1 MNDEKR
7 PEGEIKLRSPFIKKL
22 DNYFYHYKWHT
33 IIAAFLVIVLL
44 VCTFQMCNKKN
55 YDIEIMY
62 AGPHIP
68 SSSSSASGSALKS
81 FTIDARDSFANAATK
96 AGKKSPSVNFI
107 YNWVDVGAPQ
117 SNKNLYYD
125 EIAAGNILIYLVSPD
140 LFSAVYAEGGFM
152 NIKELMPEL
161 PEDLYYKEGNGTVN
175 HHGVL
180 LSKTTLGG
188 KNGLK
193 DLPPDTILCIRTVP
207 YNFFTWFRAKK
218 QHNAAKEFFVAAL
231 SADIPTTED

>member
-33 IIAAFLVIVLL
+33 IIAAFLVIVLI
-44 VCTFQMCNKKN
+44 VCSLQMCRKKK
-55 YDIEIMY
+55 YDVEIMY
-62 AGPHIP
+62 AGPYIA
-68 SSSSSASGSALKS
+68 SSAMGSSDLS
-81 FTIDARDSFANAATK
+81 QTQFRIDVSTSFANAVAVNGE
-96 AGKKSPSVNFI
+96 APEVNFI

-117 SNKNLYYD
+117 DNLNLYYN
-125 EIAAGNILIYLVSPD
+125 EIAAGSILIYLVTPD

-152 NIKELMPEL
+152 NVKELIPEL
-161 PEDLYYKEGNGTVN
+161 PEELYYKEGDGTVN

-180 LSKTTLGG
+180 LSETTLGG
-188 KNGLK
+188 TNGFK
-193 DLPPDTILCIRTVP
+193 ELPKDTILCIRTVP
-207 YNFFTWFRAKK
+207 YNFLTRFRIKK
-218 QHNAAKEFFVAAL
+218 QHDAAKEVFIAAL